1 MATLTVTY
9 PAIPA
14 RRTAGATLGLYLK
27 ETKYE
32 FYKLIRTRTFS
43 LSVIG
48 FPLMFYFLFGIS
60 NRGNTMDG
68 GMDAA
73 KYILAG
79 YCCFGMIGAALFGI
93 GVGLASERSQGWLEL
108 KRASPMP
115 PMAYLIA
122 KCITAQAFGVIIV
135 AILSAAAVLFGGVR
149 ITGTEVAMML
159 GMTLAGTI
167 PFAAMGLLIALLVP
181 ANAASGVVNLIYL
194 PMSFMS
200 GLWIP
205 IHYLP
210 KFLRPIAPYLPAFHL
225 SQLMETVFGYQRPGS
240 STMEHWFGLAGFTLL
255 MLGASWAVFHRAEQD
270 A

>member
-1 MATLTVTY
+1 MATSTVTY
-9 PAIPA
+9 PAA
-14 RRTAGATLGLYLK
+14 SADRTFGATLSIFAK

-32 FYKLIRTRTFS
+32 FLKLLRTRTFS

-48 FPLMFYFLFGIS
+48 FPLMFYVLFGIA
-60 NRGNTMDG
+60 NRGNTMD

-108 KRASPMP
+108 KRSSPMP
-115 PMAYLIA
+115 PLAYLVA
-122 KCITAQAFGVIIV
+122 KCITAQAFGLIIV
-135 AILSAAAVLFGGVR
+135 GVLSTIAVLFAGVR
-149 ITGTEVAMML
+149 LTGTELAMML
-159 GMTLAGTI
+159 GMTLAGTV
-167 PFAAMGLLIALLVP
+167 PFAAMALLIALLVP

-205 IHYLP
+205 IKFLP
-210 KFLRPIAPYLPAFHL
+210 KFLQPIAPYLPAYHL
-225 SQLMETVFGYQRPGS
+225 SQLMETVFGYQRRNAS
-240 STMEHWFGLAGFTLL
+240 VTSHWVGLAGFFFL
-255 MLGASWAVFHRAEQD
+255 MIGASWAVFHRTEQD

>member
-1 MATLTVTY
+1 MATATVTY
-9 PAIPA
+9 QVSPL
-14 RRTAGATLGLYLK
+14 RRTFGETVGIYAK

-32 FYKLIRTRTFS
+32 FLKLIRTKVFS

-48 FPLMFYFLFGIS
+48 FPVMFYVLFGLS
-60 NRGNTMDG
+60 NKGNTMD

-79 YCCFGMIGAALFGI
+79 YCCFGMVGAALFGI
-93 GVGLASERSQGWLEL
+93 GVGLASERAQGWLEL
-108 KRASPMP
+108 KRSSPMP
-115 PMAYLIA
+115 SLAYLVA

-135 AILSAAAVLFGGVR
+135 CVLSALAVAFGGVHLSGVEFAEM
-149 ITGTEVAMML
+149 I
-159 GMTLAGTI
+159 GMAVAGTV

-205 IHYLP
+205 IKYLP
-210 KFLRPIAPYLPAFHL
+210 KFLQPIAPYLPAYHL
-225 SQLMETVFGYQRPGS
+225 SQLMETVFGFQRSGATTLS
-240 STMEHWFGLAGFTLL
+240 HWLGLAGFMLL
-255 MLGASWAVFHRAEQD
+255 MLGASWAVFHRTEQD